1 MGKVIALGE
10 KVLSEENKS
19 LSGGAELRWRR
30 WLPPE
35 RSGAALINEADDRA
49 IPRND

>member
-19 LSGGAELRWRR
+19 LSGCEL
-30 WLPPE
+30 LHICPTPFGTKLV
-35 RSGAALINEADDRA
+35 RSGISHFG
-49 IPRND
+49 